1 MKIHRVKK
9 NENCNFVI
17 FENSQG
23 EKKRRKN
30 CNFVNF
36 LILQGKKKGKNS
48 GDQVLGSVYILNP
61 DGPVFINRHAQERSC
76 LYKVWGPFRACF

>member
-9 NENCNFVI
+9 NENWNFVI

-36 LILQGKKKGKNS
+36 LILQGKKKVKIQGIK
-48 GDQVLGSVYILNP
+48 Y
-61 DGPVFINRHAQERSC
+61 
-76 LYKVWGPFRACF
+76 